1 MQLRSLRAAA
11 LVELVSLVVLLVNL
25 STVHLESVTAVMGPA
40 HGCAYLVVV
49 VAAWRSASATAMV
62 RILALLP
69 GVGGLVVLR
78 LLTDPRSV

>member
-25 STVHLESVTAVMGPA
+25 STVHLEPVAAVMGPA